1 MDVNDK
7 KIREARR
14 RAEPTRRGVP
24 GGVHIFE
31 TRMTIQ
37 NDMHG
42 RINVAVAGAK
52 ELPKT

>member
-7 KIREARR
+7 KIREARSL
-14 RAEPTRRGVP
+14 P